1 MNHRLIELGDD
12 RLQAA
17 RRLLAG
23 LAAAGLL
30 TITAVSGVAADTA
43 AAGNGGTSGAD
54 ASGGAI
60 GVGTV
65 DDGDDSG
72 SVVDDSA
79 LWVDFL
85 ALGDI
90 GSTAIGVILGTDD
103 VADDDADGDDTV
115 EAEA

>member
-1 MNHRLIELGDD
+1 MNHRLIVLGDD

-30 TITAVSGVAADTA
+30 SVTLVSGVSADTA
-43 AAGNGGTSGAD
+43 AAGNGGTSDAD
-54 ASGGAI
+54 ASGGAV

-65 DDGDDSG
+65 DDGDDTG
-72 SVVDDSA
+72 DVVVDST
-79 LWVDFL
+79 LFVDFL

-90 GSTAIGVILGTDD
+90 GSTAIDALLGTDD
-103 VADDDADGDDTV
+103 VADDDADDDGS
-115 EAEA
+115 ADA